1 MTYRVQVTPKA
12 LKQIAKLDRQS
23 RLRIGRF
30 LKETLDRDNPRAL
43 GRALVGEPLW
53 RYRVGEHRILASI
66 EDDVLLV
73 LIVGAEH
80 RRSVYR
86 DL

>member
-1 MTYRVQVTPKA
+1 MTFRIQITPKA
-12 LKQIAKLDRQS
+12 LKQISKLDRQS
-23 RLRIGRF
+23 RLRIERF
-30 LKETLDRDNPRAL
+30 LKETLDRENPRSL

-53 RYRVGEHRILASI
+53 RYRAGDFRILASI

-73 LIVGAEH
+73 LVVGAEH